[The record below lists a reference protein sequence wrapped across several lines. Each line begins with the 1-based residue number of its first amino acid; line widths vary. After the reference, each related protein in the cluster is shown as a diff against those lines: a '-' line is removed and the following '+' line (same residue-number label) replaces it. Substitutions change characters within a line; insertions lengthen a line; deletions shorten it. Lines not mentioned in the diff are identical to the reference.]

1 MRGRNDIFYWQL
13 LSTSTPFS
21 STEGLAKGTPF
32 KDSGPCLPTSL
43 SVVSDCRSPV
53 PGVSEPGSPALCPV
67 TAAAEPMVGWHLW
80 LRPPWTT
87 VLYQWNTQYGRNEFD
102 SPNGDLQ
109 ICSEVGNS
117 RGRVQA
123 PDCPLPALQKHS

>member
-32 KDSGPCLPTSL
+32 KDSGPCLPSSL

-87 VLYQWNTQYGRNEFD
+87 VLYQWNISGYKDIPGPEQ
-102 SPNGDLQ
+102 L
-109 ICSEVGNS
+109 EVWASLSVENS
-117 RGRVQA
+117 SG
-123 PDCPLPALQKHS
+123 LS

>member
-53 PGVSEPGSPALCPV
+53 PGVSEPGSPALRPV
-67 TAAAEPMVGWHLW
+67 TAAAEPLRLLVISVIMMVWKTKTPYL
-80 LRPPWTT
+80 
-87 VLYQWNTQYGRNEFD
+87 
-102 SPNGDLQ
+102 
-109 ICSEVGNS
+109 
-117 RGRVQA
+117 
-123 PDCPLPALQKHS
+123 